1 MPVGAPT
8 PVSETDE
15 GRRVG
20 PLHVGPKKDRRQ
32 GRRDSACMGSGER
45 SASAGRPD
53 RPGDP
58 CGGATR
64 RAAALADR
72 AGAMSLDGISAPA
85 DGGILVAVVVA
96 ERPQGADDP

>member
-1 MPVGAPT
+1 MPVGTTGPL
-8 PVSETDE
+8 SDE
-15 GRRVG
+15 GRQVE
-20 PLHVGPKKDRRQ
+20 PLQVSPKKDRRQ
-32 GRRDSACMGSGER
+32 GRRDSACVGSGER

-72 AGAMSLDGISAPA
+72 AGALCLDGISAPA
-85 DGGILVAVVVA
+85 GGGLSSPSYTPNDPKGSMIL
-96 ERPQGADDP
+96 R